1 MDFGTAGSRNGTPS
15 TGKRSH
21 NIRDSRNLT
30 KRVLLAGDRGDTPA
44 YPAALNLYPVPPTQ
58 DISLELFED
67 LAVQRLRV
75 RSSSILCIKIIKI
88 YFFTCLYL

>member
-15 TGKRSH
+15 TGKRTH
-21 NIRDSRNLT
+21 NIRDTRNLT
-30 KRVLLAGDRGDTPA
+30 KRVLLAGDRGDTGAGA

-75 RSSSILCIKIIKI
+75 RVLSV
-88 YFFTCLYL
+88 YDF

>member
-1 MDFGTAGSRNGTPS
+1 MDFRNEGTPGS
-15 TGKRSH
+15 GRRDGKQ
-21 NIRDSRNLT
+21 NFRDTRNLT
-30 KRVLLAGDRGDTPA
+30 KRVLLLLAGERGDSEL

-75 RSSSILCIKIIKI
+75 RV
-88 YFFTCLYL
+88 

>member
-1 MDFGTAGSRNGTPS
+1 MQIIGRLKVILILFTMDFGSAGSRNGTPS

-30 KRVLLAGDRGDTPA
+30 KRVLLAGDRGDTGA

-75 RSSSILCIKIIKI
+75 RV
-88 YFFTCLYL
+88 

>member
-75 RSSSILCIKIIKI
+75 RSTSTSIMLRLKI
-88 YFFTCLYL
+88 